1 MLSLIRRWANLVEV
15 TVQLEWSDRFRSEPQ
30 LLGRGKPSPK
40 LLLASWERERPGRQR
55 PDIEL
60 HPHQDHCG
68 GLPLH
73 SDRVWGEGGCVFEGV
88 RQPGVLPLPHSSW
101 HRGRGGWDGNMSCS
115 QHCILSSRYIFA
127 STLILLFGPFSPVSS
142 CIPSCC
148 LPWSAECLRKRPL
161 KDRYKF

>member
-1 MLSLIRRWANLVEV
+1 MLSLILRWANLVEV

-73 SDRVWGEGGCVFEGV
+73 SNRVWGEGGCVGEGV
-88 RQPGVLPLPHSSW
+88 RQPGVLPLPVSTW
-101 HRGRGGWDGNMSCS
+101 QRGRGGG
-115 QHCILSSRYIFA
+115 
-127 STLILLFGPFSPVSS
+127 GGG
-142 CIPSCC
+142 
-148 LPWSAECLRKRPL
+148 
-161 KDRYKF
+161 